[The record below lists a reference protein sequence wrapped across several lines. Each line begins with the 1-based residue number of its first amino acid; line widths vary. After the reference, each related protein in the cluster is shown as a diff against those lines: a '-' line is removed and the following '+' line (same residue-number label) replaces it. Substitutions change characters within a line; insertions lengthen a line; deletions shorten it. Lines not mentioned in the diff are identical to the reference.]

1 MEYLEFLLAHGSPA
15 GTGTAVFA
23 VITAVVA
30 MIGAVLG
37 AIAALPPAQRALA
50 PPPPEVLYADYIP
63 IEHIEEDRYT
73 IRCKHD
79 TIMQTWRLT
88 GLDHTGLSNAERDRL
103 YRAREATLNAL
114 AMEAGNLELRF
125 ITVRERGSAA
135 DAQRRLYGTQTVNT
149 IVEKWNEA
157 AGEDVC
163 TNRHYLLT
171 YAKDSPEGRK
181 ALEHAHAAITGALA
195 AYDPKR
201 LSAPEASGPEME
213 EGPEAPLAAWLVPAS
228 RPRMFTTTGASLAE
242 MLACDEMVVFGG
254 GRMVFNGG
262 GRSCEAAVLGVQALP
277 DAFNEQLT
285 LEIMR
290 APAELTVAHTLK
302 PHDRAKEIITLQRQA
317 KVAGDV
323 AIGDGEGQKAQIQEA
338 NEIVQGT
345 HEAGLNANVWTYNLT
360 IVVYAPSREALERAV
375 VPVERALTLAGAT
388 AVREGFAAEAAW
400 WSVLPTFPRDR
411 PQVALPHLPR
421 RDAVHPADHHRRDC
435 EARLGRPRDRAIPI
449 HRGVGRR
456 EAALDGARAEAR
468 GPVRSKL
475 ERPLALTHTD
485 GQPPEPGPR
494 LDVGA
499 DEPGGDIPLERHA
512 LLLAVEAPRG
522 DPSPGRDTRG
532 PPSSPPVE
540 ALKLVPSRAS
550 RPPIDSGVG
559 GLSASPL
566 SQRAHRSARFRL
578 LAVRSAS
585 SSGASSPNT
594 TV

>member
-15 GTGTAVFA
+15 GMGTAVFA
-23 VITAVVA
+23 IITAVVA

-79 TIMQTWRLT
+79 TVMQTWRLT

-125 ITVRERGSAA
+125 ITVRERERGSAA
-135 DAQRRLYGTQTVNT
+135 DAQRRLYGTDTVNT

-157 AGEDVC
+157 AGEDVY

-171 YAKDSPEGRK
+171 YAKDTPEGRK

-201 LSAPEASGPEME
+201 LSAPEASGPDME
-213 EGPEAPLAAWLVPAS
+213 EGPEAPLAAWLAPAS
-228 RPRMFTTTGASLAE
+228 RPRMFTTTGAPLAE

-400 WSVLPTFPRDR
+400 WSVLPTFPEIARR
-411 PQVALPHLPR
+411 WRFLTFPVATLCIPQTTTAGIAKH
-421 RDAVHPADHHRRDC
+421 DWADHEIARFRSTEGGIFRFTFHCSGENEELGHMFIVAPAGAGETSLLCHLTAHVLTLPDAQCVLFDRDC
-435 EARLGRPRDRAIPI
+435 GTEVFTAVAGGRYVRFEAMED
-449 HRGVGRR
+449 
-456 EAALDGARAEAR
+456 EDSDAALDAADLTA
-468 GPVRSKL
+468 KL
-475 ERPLALTHTD
+475 NPFQLDDTPANREFLTH
-485 GQPPEPGPR
+485 
-494 LDVGA
+494 
-499 DEPGGDIPLERHA
+499 
-512 LLLAVEAPRG
+512 
-522 DPSPGRDTRG
+522 
-532 PPSSPPVE
+532 
-540 ALKLVPSRAS
+540 
-550 RPPIDSGVG
+550 
-559 GLSASPL
+559 
-566 SQRAHRSARFRL
+566 
-578 LAVRSAS
+578 
-585 SSGASSPNT
+585 
-594 TV
+594 